1 MGEKCIDFEMEGV
14 RPKGRPKKTP
24 CEVTEKIVRPG
35 KYRERCYG
43 PREMENIKVKMSCNG
58 YKDRV

>member
-1 MGEKCIDFEMEGV
+1 MEGV
-14 RPKGRPKKTP
+14 RPKGRPKKTL